1 MPKKTDGR
9 KDIFP
14 DKRNLGG
21 FTPSKIE
28 NIRLKM
34 EKLFRINK
42 RSFTFNQSVRRFS
55 TGLTP
60 SKIANKRLI
69 RANSNNSG
77 EGRLNFDKKNSAR
90 FSTGFTLI
98 EVAVTSAI
106 LIFLMSAVW
115 SSGSLRATDFSV
127 MISQEKLRLLTTRAK
142 SMTINSVFGT
152 ANNTCGYGIRIEQRK
167 AFIFIDRGACGAG
180 NNRRYDSGEEVPG
193 SANSITLA
201 EGIVFLPSTGENVEV
216 VFIPPDPRTVINGS
230 DGINEVDIEVRAP
243 SGMSRRV
250 IINKQGLIN
259 MKN

>member
-42 RSFTFNQSVRRFS
+42 RSFTFNQSVR
-55 TGLTP
+55 
-60 SKIANKRLI
+60 
-69 RANSNNSG
+69 
-77 EGRLNFDKKNSAR
+77 R

>member
-21 FTPSKIE
+21 FTPSKTE

-42 RSFTFNQSVRRFS
+42 RSFTFNQSVR
-55 TGLTP
+55 
-60 SKIANKRLI
+60 
-69 RANSNNSG
+69 
-77 EGRLNFDKKNSAR
+77 R